1 MWPLSSFGPA
11 KHQPNLVGP
20 LDDSPEELRV
30 KAAQAAKAGTT
41 QDYVSTLTLAPFLHL
56 GLFHAINCIG
66 RILSFQ
72 TLRDTQLYACL
83 VETRVRQDGRSPSS
97 IYQCKV

>member
-1 MWPLSSFGPA
+1 MSMASLSVDSIKQDLESEVPMWPLSSFGPA

-41 QDYVSTLTLAPFLHL
+41 QDYVSVHSLCVHL
-56 GLFHAINCIG
+56 FPWPPMG
-66 RILSFQ
+66 RVTWGEFRRIC
-72 TLRDTQLYACL
+72 TLRDTQLYAI
-83 VETRVRQDGRSPSS
+83 S
-97 IYQCKV
+97 